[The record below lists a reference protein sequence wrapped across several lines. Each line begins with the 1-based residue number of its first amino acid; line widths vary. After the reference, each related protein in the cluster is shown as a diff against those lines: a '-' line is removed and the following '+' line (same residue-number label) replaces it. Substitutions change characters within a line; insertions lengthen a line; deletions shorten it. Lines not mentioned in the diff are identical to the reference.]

1 MPNMD
6 FLTDKIIFKE
16 TIEIDS
22 NGTKQKH
29 KIQNQSYHFKTVI
42 IGWCPIQNKSDGR
55 EDYAKLRFLP
65 KAPSPEAS
73 SQAVSASFL
82 VRI

>member
-1 MPNMD
+1 MD

-29 KIQNQSYHFKTVI
+29 KIQNQSYYFKTVV
-42 IGWCPIQNKSDGR
+42 IG
-55 EDYAKLRFLP
+55 
-65 KAPSPEAS
+65 
-73 SQAVSASFL
+73 
-82 VRI
+82 

>member
-42 IGWCPIQNKSDGR
+42 IGWCPIQNKSDGT
-55 EDYAKLRFLP
+55 ED
-65 KAPSPEAS
+65 
-73 SQAVSASFL
+73 
-82 VRI
+82 